1 MTGWS
6 AGEARGRRMDEVFR
20 LYDADSRASVQNPL
34 REAIRAPG
42 GYPGTT
48 APVISFAE
56 KKGYPVKAVPVIGF
70 ADGKRV
76 LITDTPPTF
85 VPALN

>member
-1 MTGWS
+1 MDACTG
-6 AGEARGRRMDEVFR
+6 
-20 LYDADSRASVQNPL
+20 
-34 REAIRAPG
+34 
-42 GYPGTT
+42 GTT

-56 KKGYPVKAVPVIGF
+56 KKGYPVKVVPVMGF
-70 ADGKRV
+70 SNGKRV